1 MNFFV
6 LGVNHKTAP
15 VHVRERFAVPEA
27 RLPDALGKLTSMDG
41 VEEAMI
47 VSTCNRVEIFA
58 RSKENACD
66 LQRFVREYFGFSS
79 GEYEPYIF
87 EHQQLEAVKHVFRV
101 ASSLDSMVVGE
112 SQILGQVKEAYA
124 TARALGTVNSQLDQ
138 LLTRAFAVAKKVR
151 NETSIASS
159 SVSIASVAVE
169 LAEKIFGSLSGKSVY
184 LVGAGK
190 MCELAARHLLAH
202 GASKIYVG
210 NRTYDRAVALANK
223 FNGEAIPFDRLYE
236 TVPKADIIISST
248 GAPHAIFQKEHG
260 EKFLHARKNRPMF
273 FIDIAV
279 PRDIDPG
286 LNDLDGI
293 FVYNIDDLQ
302 QVVSSHLGD
311 RRKEAARAELL
322 VEEEVRRFEQRAQTA
337 EVVPTIVSLQQHL
350 ETLRQ
355 AELDRVRGRLGTLL
369 PEQEMAIEALTRGI
383 INKIMHTPIT
393 TLKSA
398 ARDPESTTVV
408 EVVRRLFNLRAD
420 PGRAESGPA
429 EAGTAGR
436 RIADRRSAEP
446 GASERRTGPA
456 SSPDPARP
464 ADAPAP
470 PLVANQTRK

>member
-15 VHVRERFAVPEA
+15 VHVRERFAVPES
-27 RLPDALGKLTSMDG
+27 RLPEALGKLTSMEG
-41 VEEAMI
+41 VEEGMI

-58 RSKENACD
+58 RSGDKNCD
-66 LQRFVREYFGFSS
+66 LQSFVREYFGFSA

-87 EHQQLEAVKHVFRV
+87 EHQHLEAVKHVFRV
-101 ASSLDSMVVGE
+101 ASSLDSLVVGE

-124 TARALGTVNSQLDQ
+124 TARALGTINSQLDQ

-151 NETSIASS
+151 TETTIASS

-169 LAEKIFGSLSGKSVY
+169 LAEKIFGSLNGKSVY

-190 MCELAARHLLAH
+190 MCELAARHLVAH

-210 NRTYDRAVALANK
+210 NRTFDRAVALANK
-223 FNGEAIPFDRLYE
+223 FSGEAIPFEKLYE
-236 TVPKADIIISST
+236 TVPWADIIISST
-248 GAPHAIFQKEHG
+248 GAPHCIFRKEHG

-302 QVVSSHLGD
+302 QVVASHLGD
-311 RRKEAARAELL
+311 RKKEAARAELM

-355 AELDRVRGRLGTLL
+355 AELDRVRGRLGQLT
-369 PEQEMAIEALTRGI
+369 PEQEMAIETLTRGI

-398 ARDPESTTVV
+398 ARDPEATTVV
-408 EVVRRLFNLRAD
+408 DVVRKLFNLRA
-420 PGRAESGPA
+420 
-429 EAGTAGR
+429 EAGPRPEAFK
-436 RIADRRSAEP
+436 A
-446 GASERRTGPA
+446 ASGNA
-456 SSPDPARP
+456 ALP
-464 ADAPAP
+464 ADGSRAVQPAADEAPAP
-470 PLVANQTRK
+470 SLVANQSRK

>member
-15 VHVRERFAVPEA
+15 VEVRERFAISES
-27 RLPDALGKLTSMDG
+27 RLPEALGKLTAMPG
-41 VEEAMI
+41 IEEGMI

-58 RSKENACD
+58 RSQNGQCD
-66 LQRFVREYFGFSS
+66 LQKFVRDYFGFKP

-87 EHQQLEAVKHVFRV
+87 EHKELEAVKHVFRV

-151 NETSIASS
+151 SETTIATS

-169 LAEKIFGSLSGKSVY
+169 LAEKIFGSLTGKSVY

-190 MCELAARHLLAH
+190 MCELAARHLIAH
-202 GASKIYVG
+202 GAKKIYVG
-210 NRTYDRAVALANK
+210 NRTYDRAVALAEK
-223 FNGEAIPFDRLYE
+223 FDGEAIPFERLYD
-236 TVPKADIIISST
+236 TAPWADIIISST
-248 GAPHAIFQKEHG
+248 GAPHAIFRKEHG
-260 EKFLHARKNRPMF
+260 EKFLQARKNRPMF

-302 QVVSSHLGD
+302 QVVSSHIGD
-311 RRKEAARAELL
+311 RRKEAVRAELM
-322 VEEEVRRFEQRAQTA
+322 VDEEVHKFEQRLMTA
-337 EVVPTIVSLQQHL
+337 DVVPTIVSLQQHL
-350 ETLRQ
+350 ENLRQ
-355 AELDRVRGRLGTLL
+355 AELDRVRGRLGTLS
-369 PEQEMAIEALTRGI
+369 PEQEMAVESLTRGI

-408 EVVRRLFNLRAD
+408 DVVRKLFNLRAEA
-420 PGRAESGPA
+420 PPEPESVPAVAAPVQASAES
-429 EAGTAGR
+429 TA
-436 RIADRRSAEP
+436 P
-446 GASERRTGPA
+446 V
-456 SSPDPARP
+456 
-464 ADAPAP
+464 P
-470 PLVANQTRK
+470 PLVTNQSRK